1 MTRRFRLFSALVLAL
16 VPVSAW
22 AQAQPQVG
30 IVTTLKGQVTVSRS
44 ANTTALPLKFKD
56 SIFERDRINTAEKS
70 SVRVLMGGKAI
81 VTVRELSVLTITE
94 DLGKTTINLDSG
106 KIAVAVAKKRMNPG
120 DRLEVQ
126 TPNAVAAV
134 RGTVFVVEVKRQ
146 GAQVGG
152 GNLGANTQVTTVSGT
167 VETWSTANPANAALV
182 HAFQSIG
189 ITAGNLGKI
198 GNLSRQE
205 MDSLLAD
212 FASDPQF
219 GVDEDAWTG
228 LTLQEQNK
236 LAALAAF
243 LLPKANNQPQQQN
256 NTPGGCGGAPCV
268 QNGNPTPATPPPTP
282 TLNGKGVNVVVNPGF
297 ETGIFPP
304 GWSLSGAGAVIK
316 NIGPITAPSGQFM
329 GIIHTG
335 TGAVGATTSGISQS
349 GLGAAGS
356 LFNVQVTYNLLSN
369 EWPTQ
374 PLFYNDT
381 FVAKVTDRGGVTTEV
396 ARAERDTAPFHAT
409 PTTISGGGF
418 TLSQGNG
425 IAGWT
430 TSSKMVST
438 TSGGLDKIAF
448 EIFDIG
454 DTAFDSAVLLDS
466 VVVALDPPLHFLQGG
481 ATLTRTGLDPLI
493 DFRGGTETFDS
504 AMVIGAGS
512 RASLAGPLLRAAGTD
527 LNVDFSLL
535 SVLPGGSFVSST
547 TDPLV
552 SLQGGTHVLG
562 STIGIFDLAGS
573 RTALDAETGLTL
585 ATDKPLS
592 TGGTLFQA
600 DGATVNT
607 QQAVRVDMALL
618 EATAPLIA
626 PDARQHR
633 HLGRRRDH
641 PDGPQQDD
649 GLGQSRGAGRQPAQR
664 VERRARQRRGR
675 ELPACRGRSR
685 EPAERK
691 RPQHLQRRAALRQRR
706 VHRQHL
712 GRARGVR
719 RDRRQHPVGV
729 EQPLRGRLRAD
740 QRHPRGV
747 LGRGHG
753 RQRLHRRRRHQ
764 EPEPRHDQARLAQHR
779 PDLGQRRHQQGH
791 DRAEVAK
798 PLSPPVA
805 SLVRVADRHGHHV
818 AVVRVE
824 RDVRA
829 GHADLILRSGASWAR
844 ASRPPPAARRRAAAA
859 PARRCGSARCPRA

>member
-1 MTRRFRLFSALVLAL
+1 MTRRFRLLSALILTL

-22 AQAQPQVG
+22 AQAQPEVG
-30 IVTTLKGQVTVSRS
+30 IVTTLQGQVTVSRV
-44 ANTTALPLKFKD
+44 ATPAALPLKFKD

-70 SVRVLMGGKAI
+70 IVKVLMGGKAI

-167 VETWSTANPANAALV
+167 VETWSTANPANAVLV
-182 HAFQSIG
+182 NAFQSIG
-189 ITAGNLGKI
+189 ITAGNLGKL
-198 GNLSRQE
+198 GNLTRQE
-205 MDSLLAD
+205 MDGLLAD

-219 GVDEDAWTG
+219 GVDESAWSG
-228 LTLQEQNK
+228 MTLQEQNK

-243 LLPKANNQPQQQN
+243 LLPKTNTQPQQQN
-256 NTPGGCGGAPCV
+256 NTPGGCGGTPCLLS
-268 QNGNPTPATPPPTP
+268 GNPTPATPPPSP
-282 TLNGKGVNVVVNPGF
+282 TGKGVNVVVNPGF

-304 GWSLSGAGAVIK
+304 GWNLSGAGAVIK

-335 TGAVGATTSGISQS
+335 TGAVGGTTSGISQS

-356 LFNVQVTYNLLSN
+356 LFNVQVTYNFLSN

-381 FVAKVTDRGGVTTEV
+381 FVAKVTDRGGLTTEV
-396 ARAERDTAPFHAT
+396 ARAERDTAPFQAT

-418 TLSQGNG
+418 TLSQRNG
-425 IAGWT
+425 ITGWT

-448 EIFDIG
+448 EIFDVG
-454 DTAFDSAVLLDS
+454 DTGVDSAVLLDS
-466 VVVALDPPLHFLQGG
+466 VVVALDPPLYFLQGG

-493 DFRGGTETFDS
+493 DFRGGMETFDS

-512 RASLAGPLLRAAGTD
+512 RVSLAGPLLRASGTD

-535 SVLPGGSFVSST
+535 SVLPGGSLVSST

-552 SLQGGTHVLG
+552 SLQGGTHALG

-573 RTALDAETGLTL
+573 RTALDAETGLSL

-607 QQAVRVDMALL
+607 QQAVRVDVALL

-626 PDARQHR
+626 LLNGSTMTSAADAIV
-633 HLGRRRDH
+633 LTGRSKVTGSDSLVAL
-641 PDGPQQDD
+641 DN
-649 GLGQSRGAGRQPAQR
+649 SRLTVSKGALVNVAGGSYLRVAGDLVSLRNGSVLNIFNGALLYVSGGSIVNISGALVGFGGTGGSILSVSNSLCGGACVLISGIPVAFSGGATAANVSIGAGAIKNPSL
-664 VERRARQRRGR
+664 GTIK
-675 ELPACRGRSR
+675 LGSPST
-685 EPAERK
+685 
-691 RPQHLQRRAALRQRR
+691 ALI
-706 VHRQHL
+706 
-712 GRARGVR
+712 
-719 RDRRQHPVGV
+719 
-729 EQPLRGRLRAD
+729 
-740 QRHPRGV
+740 
-747 LGRGHG
+747 
-753 RQRLHRRRRHQ
+753 
-764 EPEPRHDQARLAQHR
+764 
-779 PDLGQRRHQQGH
+779 
-791 DRAEVAK
+791 
-798 PLSPPVA
+798 
-805 SLVRVADRHGHHV
+805 SL
-818 AVVRVE
+818 
-824 RDVRA
+824 
-829 GHADLILRSGASWAR
+829 SGATSKVTI
-844 ASRPPPAARRRAAAA
+844 A
-859 PARRCGSARCPRA
+859 PK

>member
-1 MTRRFRLFSALVLAL
+1 MSRRFQLLSALLLTL

-22 AQAQPQVG
+22 AQAQPEVG
-30 IVTTLKGQVTVSRS
+30 VVTTLQGEVTVSRS

-70 SVRVLMGGKAI
+70 IVRVLMGGKAI

-106 KIAVAVAKKRMNPG
+106 KIAVAVVRKRMNPG
-120 DRLEVQ
+120 DRLEIR

-146 GAQVGG
+146 GAQLGG

-167 VETWSTANPANAALV
+167 VETWSTANPANAVLV
-182 HAFQSIG
+182 NAFQSIG

-198 GNLSRQE
+198 GNLTRQE
-205 MDSLLAD
+205 MDGLLAD

-219 GVDEDAWTG
+219 GVDEDSWVG
-228 LTLQEQNK
+228 MTLQEQNK

-243 LLPKANNQPQQQN
+243 LLPKANTQPQQQN
-256 NTPGGCGGAPCV
+256 NTPGGCGGTPCV
-268 QNGNPTPATPPPTP
+268 QDGNPTPPTP
-282 TLNGKGVNVVVNPGF
+282 TPPLSPTGKGVNVVVNPGF

-304 GWSLSGAGAVIK
+304 GWNLSGAGAVIK

-335 TGAVGATTSGISQS
+335 PGALGGTTSRLSQS
-349 GLGAAGS
+349 GLGGTSS
-356 LFNVQVTYNLLSN
+356 LFNVQVTYNFLSN
-369 EWPTQ
+369 EWPSQ

-396 ARAERDTAPFHAT
+396 ARAERDTAPFLAT

-448 EIFDIG
+448 EIFDVG
-454 DTAFDSAVLLDS
+454 DTAVDSAVLLDA
-466 VVVALDPPLHFLQGG
+466 VVVALDPPLYFLQGG
-481 ATLTRTGLDPLI
+481 ATLTRTGLDPLL
-493 DFRGGTETFDS
+493 DFRGGIETFDS

-512 RASLAGPLLRAAGTD
+512 RVSLAGPLLRASGTD

-535 SVLPGGSFVSST
+535 SVLPGGSFLSST

-562 STIGIFDLAGS
+562 SGIGIFDLAGS
-573 RTALDAETGLTL
+573 RTALDAGTGLTL

-607 QQAVRVDMALL
+607 QQAVRVDTALL

-626 PDARQHR
+626 LLNGSAMTSAADTIV
-633 HLGRRRDH
+633 LTGRSKVTGSDSLVAL
-641 PDGPQQDD
+641 DN
-649 GLGQSRGAGRQPAQR
+649 SRLTVSKGALVNVAGGSYLRVAGDLVSLRNASVLNIFNGALLYVSGGSVVNISGALVAFGGTGGSILSVSNSLCGGACVLISGIPVAFSGGATAANVSIGAGAIKNPSL
-664 VERRARQRRGR
+664 GSIK
-675 ELPACRGRSR
+675 LGSPST
-685 EPAERK
+685 
-691 RPQHLQRRAALRQRR
+691 AL
-706 VHRQHL
+706 VS
-712 GRARGVR
+712 V
-719 RDRRQHPVGV
+719 
-729 EQPLRGRLRAD
+729 
-740 QRHPRGV
+740 
-747 LGRGHG
+747 
-753 RQRLHRRRRHQ
+753 
-764 EPEPRHDQARLAQHR
+764 
-779 PDLGQRRHQQGH
+779 
-791 DRAEVAK
+791 
-798 PLSPPVA
+798 
-805 SLVRVADRHGHHV
+805 
-818 AVVRVE
+818 
-824 RDVRA
+824 
-829 GHADLILRSGASWAR
+829 SGA
-844 ASRPPPAARRRAAAA
+844 ASKVTIGPK
-859 PARRCGSARCPRA
+859 